1 MFRTFIILVI
11 LTVAGGVAY
20 LSNLSDESKAKAQL
34 NAVRAA
40 VIDYAAANSE
50 NFPKPQPFG
59 ELVSGDLAQYLGTNY
74 DDLEEYS
81 GFDLSTL
88 RYNVYESQYGTFF
101 EISGKCR
108 SYTKQIIAASN
119 IFAATTDKEKTANA
133 RYIDT
138 GHR

>member
-59 ELVSGDLAQYLGTNY
+59 ELVSGDLAQYLRSNLHQTHTQNVQMPSL
-74 DDLEEYS
+74 DQQQS
-81 GFDLSTL
+81 FLS
-88 RYNVYESQYGTFF
+88 VA
-101 EISGKCR
+101 IC
-108 SYTKQIIAASN
+108 
-119 IFAATTDKEKTANA
+119 ANHP
-133 RYIDT
+133 R
-138 GHR
+138 